1 MSSSTSIM
9 PQPLF
14 CQQREDAN
22 RSLRFQQQSNIPN
35 ESFKGCMVLLHMV
48 FTSVHL
54 QRGSLVLLFLSLQSY
69 IHSYFV
75 LYIDSLYFLF
85 LLNDVKASNKLDH
98 KQTNQR
104 VGEMQPSLYCGIWF
118 TFYDLVLAGKSG

>member
-1 MSSSTSIM
+1 MSSSTSTM
-9 PQPLF
+9 PEPLF

-48 FTSVHL
+48 LHQSICREVPLFCSFYHCKVTFTL
-54 QRGSLVLLFLSLQSY
+54 ILYFT
-69 IHSYFV
+69 HSF
-75 LYIDSLYFLF
+75 YFLF